1 MQTNKDIFSNI
12 YSNNEWNC
20 GDDRAEPSSGP
31 GSSLEYTEKLRTN
44 LLIILLRFNVKTFL
58 DAGCGDLTWMGP
70 MLNKINTRYIGVD
83 VVDMLINEH
92 KKKFPDTEFHVKDI
106 TTDALP
112 MADMMMCRDCLFHMS
127 NEDIFKTLR
136 NFLNSNIKYL
146 FTTTHVTDHANYDI
160 QTGTFRILNLLDQP
174 FNFPTPLYSI
184 DDTYG
189 NHPQRNMAV
198 WSREQ
203 LLTLHAF

>member
-12 YSNNEWNC
+12 YSNKEWN
-20 GDDRAEPSSGP
+20 GVNDLSGPLSGP

-58 DAGCGDLTWMGP
+58 DAGCGDLTWMST
-70 MLNKINTRYIGVD
+70 MLNKINAKYIGVD
-83 VVDMLINEH
+83 VVEMLIDNH
-92 KKKFPDTEFHVKDI
+92 KKNFPSIEFHVNDI
-106 TTDALP
+106 TADPLP

-127 NEDIFKTLR
+127 NEDVFKTLR
-136 NFLNSNIKYL
+136 NFLKSNIKYL
-146 FTTTHVTDHANYDI
+146 FTTTHVTDFPNTDI
-160 QTGTFRILNLLDQP
+160 QTGSFRILNLLDTP

-184 DDTYG
+184 DDTYSH
-189 NHPQRNMAV
+189 HPQRNMAV

-203 LLTLHAF
+203 IETIL